1 MVISRP
7 MENPPDDFQVLE
19 SQSKLPRNAKRA
31 REGFNRM
38 DVVNA
43 FNNAFHIM
51 GGVSRLALWANQNPD
66 KFYPL
71 YARLMPSTSLTI
83 NTEGQRLIIEH
94 SIPSSPLDDFSSLM
108 SHTPIEDAPIKQ
120 ESLNADKD

>member
-1 MVISRP
+1 
-7 MENPPDDFQVLE
+7 METQPDDKDFQVL
-19 SQSKLPRNAKRA
+19 QAQDKLPRNAKRA
-31 REGFNRM
+31 RDGFNRM

-108 SHTPIEDAPIKQ
+108 APPIEDALIKREQ
-120 ESLNADKD
+120 SLNADKD